1 MESFTLVIFGITS
14 NLAQIKLIPALYDIA
29 EKGLLPKNTK
39 IIGIARSPKSKPEF
53 RSYIRSTLTPEN
65 RHHQHPIKE
74 DIFQTLCTT
83 MEYLPGVADDS
94 KLYQALKK
102 LLKSPKQNVMFYL
115 ATYPE
120 LYQVIFDN
128 LHKNHLNRQK
138 NGWVRIMIEKPIGTD
153 LQSAKRLNQLLLKY
167 FTEDQIYRLD
177 HYLGKETLQNILT
190 FRFGNG
196 LFEHLMNKDF
206 IDHIQV
212 TALED
217 FGIGKRGGYY
227 DTVGSLR
234 DVGQNH
240 LLQMLT
246 FATMDAP
253 ATFSNEEIT
262 KQRLKILK
270 SLKPLPNQVVLGQ
283 YQGYINEPNVH
294 PKSITDTFFALKTVI
309 QNDRLENVPIYI
321 RAGKKLAQ
329 TVTEVAIVFKNS
341 INRLFK
347 HLESGNEPN
356 VLVYRI
362 QPNEGIVLQILTKKP
377 GHKLDLEPKFMQF
390 CYPITTHTHY
400 LPDAY
405 ERLICDAIRGDQTFF
420 NDAEEVE
427 AGWAFVDDYFAKRG
441 KPIIYKPGS
450 WGPKQADKLTQKDG
464 RSWLEPSMEFCM
476 I

>member
-14 NLAQIKLIPALYDIA
+14 NLAQIKLIPALYDIT
-29 EKGLLPKNTK
+29 EKGLLPKTTK
-39 IIGIARSPKSKPEF
+39 IIGIARSPKSKAEF

-65 RHHQHPIKE
+65 RHHKHPIKA
-74 DIFQTLCTT
+74 DIFQKLCSM
-83 MEYLPGVADDS
+83 MEYLPGQADDS
-94 KLYQALKK
+94 KLYQALKQQ
-102 LLKSPKQNVMFYL
+102 LKSPKQNVMFYL

-120 LYQVIFDN
+120 LYQVIFAS

-153 LQSAKRLNQLLLKY
+153 LQSAKRLNQLLFKY

-196 LFEHLMNKDF
+196 LFEPLMNKDY

-253 ATFSNEEIT
+253 ATFSNEDIT
-262 KQRLKILK
+262 KQRLKILE
-270 SLKPLPNQVVLGQ
+270 SLKPLSNHVVFGQ
-283 YQGYINEPNVH
+283 YQGYINEPNVN
-294 PKSITDTFFALKTVI
+294 PKSITDTFFALKTSI
-309 QNDRLENVPIYI
+309 KNDRLKNVPIYI

-329 TVTEVAIVFKNS
+329 SVTEVAIVFKNP
-341 INRLFK
+341 IKELFK

-356 VLVYRI
+356 VLIYRI
-362 QPNEGIVLQILTKKP
+362 QPNEGIVLQILTKRP
-377 GHKLDLEPKFMQF
+377 GHKLDLEPNYMQF
-390 CYPITTHTHY
+390 CYPTTTHPHY

-420 NDAEEVE
+420 CDSEEVE
-427 AGWAFVDDYFAKRG
+427 AAWAFVDDYISKRG
-441 KPIIYKPGS
+441 EPIIYKPGS
-450 WGPKQADKLTQKDG
+450 WGPKEADKLTQKDA
-464 RSWLEPSMEFCM
+464 RSWLEPSMQFCM